1 MQVTVE
7 NTSTLE
13 RKLTVVVPASD
24 VQSQIDT
31 RLKEIGKQVKIK
43 GFRPGRIPFS
53 VLNQRYGKQVRQ
65 EIIAQTV
72 QTGLQEAIQQEAIRP
87 AAMPRLEK
95 TPDPDTRGDVE
106 FSAVVEVYPEL
117 EDIRIE
123 EVEIKEPDASVT
135 EEDVDDMLQT
145 LRLQRQTWEDVDGE
159 AADGHQVTL
168 EYIAD
173 TEDGRVPATGK
184 HRISF
189 VLGTS
194 GFDALEK
201 TVTGMSVGDDAD
213 LELSF
218 PDNYS
223 EETLA
228 GKTAEVDLEVLE
240 VKQSHQ
246 PELDEAFVKSFG
258 VESGDPDDLREEV
271 RGNLEREMHQAVKT
285 RLKLQL
291 LDGLIE
297 AMPDLEVPKSLV
309 EQEAHGLQQRAL
321 QAMGGADRAE
331 MPPLDD
337 FMESA
342 VKRVKSGLLM
352 AELAGQNNIV
362 IDAARVRDSIET
374 MAETYEHPHEVVQ
387 MYYND
392 HRLLQAIET
401 AVLED
406 QVVDWAMDHAKVS
419 AEPMSFKQLIAIASG
434 TG

>member
-13 RKLTVVVPASD
+13 RKLTVVVPASE
-24 VQSQIDT
+24 VQSQIDA

-53 VLNQRYGKQVRQ
+53 VLNQRYGKRVRQ

-72 QTGLQEAIQQEAIRP
+72 QTSLQDAMQQEALR
-87 AAMPRLEK
+87 AANMPRLEK
-95 TPDPDTRGDVE
+95 TPEPNETGDVE
-106 FSAVVEVYPEL
+106 FSAILEVYPDL
-117 EDIRIE
+117 ENIE
-123 EVEIKEPDASVT
+123 IENVEIKSPDT
-135 EEDVDDMLQT
+135 TITDEDVDDMLQT
-145 LRLQRQTWEDVDGE
+145 LRLQRQTWEDVEGE

-184 HRISF
+184 HRITF
-189 VLGTS
+189 ILGTS
-194 GFDALEK
+194 GFDALEE
-201 TVTGMSVGDDAD
+201 TVRGMSVGDDTD

-223 EETLA
+223 ESTLA
-228 GKTAEVDLEVLE
+228 GKTGEVDLEILE
-240 VKQSHQ
+240 IKQSHQ
-246 PELDEAFVKSFG
+246 PEVDEAFVRSFG
-258 VESGDPDDLREEV
+258 VESGDADDLRKEV
-271 RGNLEREMHQAVKT
+271 RGNLEREMSQAVKT

-291 LDGLIE
+291 LDGLLTT
-297 AMPDLEVPKSLV
+297 MPDLEVPQSIV
-309 EQEAHGLQQRAL
+309 QQEAQGLQQRTA
-321 QAMGGADRAE
+321 QAMGGGDE
-331 MPPLDD
+331 VEPPPLED
-337 FMESA
+337 FIESA

-352 AELAGQNNIV
+352 AELAAQNNIA
-362 IDAARVRDSIET
+362 IDGARVRESIET

-392 HRLLQAIET
+392 QRLLQAIEN
-401 AVLED
+401 AVLEE

-419 AEPMSFKQLIAIASG
+419 AEPMSFKELIAIASG
-434 TG
+434 TS